1 MHLWPVVMMT
11 GIAVLFL
18 KLYAV
23 KIRDIAALMDI
34 SVMTNLSF
42 VDGLY
47 VYVVL
52 LISGFGLNFLELNWI
67 CQLLCM
73 TFYCAVCFQDDGH
86 IIKTSELNN
95 IKRKTPVR
103 CDDESECPDGNT
115 CCKLA
120 DSSWGC
126 CPIPNAM
133 CCDDH
138 IHCCPEGSVCDSDQ
152 AHCSSK
158 SGKCKYRY

>member
-1 MHLWPVVMMT
+1 MMI

-52 LISGFGLNFLELNWI
+52 LISGFGLNFVEVN
-67 CQLLCM
+67 
-73 TFYCAVCFQDDGH
+73 
-86 IIKTSELNN
+86 
-95 IKRKTPVR
+95 
-103 CDDESECPDGNT
+103 
-115 CCKLA
+115 
-120 DSSWGC
+120 
-126 CPIPNAM
+126 
-133 CCDDH
+133 
-138 IHCCPEGSVCDSDQ
+138 
-152 AHCSSK
+152 
-158 SGKCKYRY
+158 

>member
-1 MHLWPVVMMT
+1 MMT

-52 LISGFGLNFLELNWI
+52 LISGFGLNFVELN
-67 CQLLCM
+67 
-73 TFYCAVCFQDDGH
+73 
-86 IIKTSELNN
+86 
-95 IKRKTPVR
+95 
-103 CDDESECPDGNT
+103 
-115 CCKLA
+115 
-120 DSSWGC
+120 
-126 CPIPNAM
+126 
-133 CCDDH
+133 
-138 IHCCPEGSVCDSDQ
+138 
-152 AHCSSK
+152 
-158 SGKCKYRY
+158 

>member
-1 MHLWPVVMMT
+1 MMI

-52 LISGFGLNFLELNWI
+52 LISGFGLNFVELN
-67 CQLLCM
+67 
-73 TFYCAVCFQDDGH
+73 
-86 IIKTSELNN
+86 
-95 IKRKTPVR
+95 
-103 CDDESECPDGNT
+103 
-115 CCKLA
+115 
-120 DSSWGC
+120 
-126 CPIPNAM
+126 
-133 CCDDH
+133 
-138 IHCCPEGSVCDSDQ
+138 
-152 AHCSSK
+152 
-158 SGKCKYRY
+158 